1 MANTNPSRATVR
13 RALLQRKKV
22 PDALASVAN
31 VCSTGNGCTEVKN
44 DPIASAALAQLIQ
57 VSATAQDRLAKYL
70 AAVQA
75 VRATSKDLRT
85 GFATV
90 RTTLTTYEAA
100 VNAIAHGDAGII
112 NRAGL
117 LARDDHTSAA
127 ALGKVS
133 VLHSKLGKHDAE
145 AIISWPAAPGATSY
159 AIEVNV
165 TPQNPSGT
173 WTALQSGSSR
183 RRVVKAPTPGA
194 ELLVRVA
201 AIGSDGTQSEWSDTL
216 LATTTR

>member
-1 MANTNPSRATVR
+1 MANTKPSRATVR
-13 RALLQRKKV
+13 RALLQGKKV
-22 PDALASVAN
+22 PDALAAVAN
-31 VCSTGNGCTEVKN
+31 ACSTGNGCTEVKN
-44 DPIASAALAQLIQ
+44 DPIASAALAALTSTS
-57 VSATAQDRLAKYL
+57 SAAQDKLTKYL
-70 AAVQA
+70 AAAQA
-75 VRATSKDLRT
+75 VLATSKDLRSA
-85 GFATV
+85 FATV
-90 RTTLTTYEAA
+90 RTNLTTYETA
-100 VNAIAHGDAGII
+100 VNALAHGDAGLI

-117 LARDDHTSAA
+117 LARDGHTPAA

-133 VLHSKLGKHDAE
+133 VLHTKLGKHAAE

-165 TPQNPSGT
+165 TPQNASGT

-201 AIGSDGTQSEWSDTL
+201 AIGSDGSQSEWSDTL
-216 LATTTR
+216 LATTR